1 MALAIFALVVDVGV
15 TCLVPFCRCWSYV
28 GMTGG
33 MQRVSLSR
41 NGCVYVGTIIHEL
54 MHAIGFYHEH
64 TRNDRDSYV
73 TINYQNV
80 QSGERETS

>member
-1 MALAIFALVVDVGV
+1 MLRNKIVIIDLHQVIF
-15 TCLVPFCRCWSYV
+15 CLTVPLHSSSCWSYV

-33 MQRVSLSR
+33 MQRVSLQR
-41 NGCVYVGTIIHEL
+41 NGCIYVGTIIHEL

-73 TINYQNV
+73 TINFQNV
-80 QSGERETS
+80 QSG